1 VAITDGTSGIVTLKN
16 DNQLKSGQPFFDM
29 QGRCVGQQPTQKGVY
44 IQNGK
49 KMVIR

>member
-1 VAITDGTSGIVTLKN
+1 MAHPYLIVKAGEQQTIDVK
-16 DNQLKSGQPFFDM
+16 PFFDM